1 MFGLIDA
8 SQQTSQ
14 VNNNSSLPYL
24 QNEHFEVLI
33 GHGIAR
39 VKVVQHYLNFNQ
51 NEQAHLEFYFPQS
64 KNLIL
69 ESFLAELEQSKRN
82 LESSLSSNLNDSS
95 ECKREEQK
103 IAEKIGKNKFPNGIL
118 VDGWVRFKIAVV
130 KPQES
135 IIISLV
141 YSHKL
146 AVSRE
151 GYHTFQLPQQAITA
165 SYPISAKIHFEDRQ
179 KEDSITYHSLNHE
192 VAVFQQP
199 ILLDNGAGQG
209 LQHLSLRANYSH
221 SSDKP
226 FIINFFNKDY
236 SNVQKIYLNSSLLP
250 SDKQSQDSAYALVT
264 IVPSLLSGV
273 SCLSQLEEK
282 LKHPHF
288 NNEKLECI
296 MKHLQV
302 SKSQSEIII
311 LLDRSSS
318 MGSQKFSQ
326 AIEGISLL
334 LRSLPTN
341 SYFNIISQGS
351 GNRLE
356 SVFESSVIY
365 SQENLSHSINRI
377 NDFQNN
383 LGTSFN
389 ILNSLK
395 HIEGQKSI
403 ANYARQIVLISDPSE
418 LENKLEEIYQYL
430 ETSKLGSPI
439 HTVNV
444 ESRQSSDSTIF
455 EVISSLTGGN
465 SISNKYNSNE
475 SITDSILKMLP
486 TLFQPTLCNFELDS
500 KASENFISQVI
511 PVEQNLKSIQ
521 FNEQISLVLALKN
534 TSKEQSL
541 PLSFKFFSSALNKV
555 EEHQIDLL
563 GSQVEGSSHISN
575 DLKKSLL
582 KFCAH
587 QHIISL
593 KNKNTDEIKSLS
605 LQYSV
610 LAEDHTFW
618 ITKCYQLSENGQDK
632 NLIAGQEQLPSIREK
647 SCDDSH
653 FVQQTR
659 KVSATSNLM
668 QLYDNQSGQENQT
681 PSDGQERSKSQ
692 DLNNLI
698 DAIFTGEPQK
708 QPEQEQAHSKKSGSI
723 SSHGQNTDL
732 LDIGDDVSQTTN
744 PSQGHM
750 STVSNTAQ
758 NGDPN
763 SDLNDDILDLIQNNN
778 NIQQNNNQIQCN
790 NGNAIDLLD
799 DFLIGDSPSQSQS
812 KSVSLLDILQNIN
825 YEGIFNSNKFILNSL
840 LNENLDKFIGDKPE
854 NLTLDQW
861 STLLVLTSLEKN
873 FTQEALKW
881 GVLAKKGK
889 EQLQKVLSGNLFDEI
904 CNKSKI
910 YLK

>member
-8 SQQTSQ
+8 SQQQGQIS
-14 VNNNSSLPYL
+14 NNSSLPYL
-24 QNEHFEVLI
+24 QSEQFEVSI

-39 VKVVQHYLNFNQ
+39 VKVIQHYLNFNQ

-64 KNLIL
+64 KNLVL

-82 LESSLSSNLNDSS
+82 LESSVSGNQNDSPV
-95 ECKREEQK
+95 CKREESK
-103 IAEKIGKNKFPNGIL
+103 IAEKIGKNKYPNGIL
-118 VDGWVRFKIAVV
+118 VDGWVRFKLAVV

-135 IIISLV
+135 IIISVV

-146 AVSRE
+146 EVSRE
-151 GYHTFQLPQQAITA
+151 GYYTFQLPQQAITA
-165 SYPISAKIHFEDRQ
+165 SFPISAKIHFEDRQ
-179 KEDSITYHSLNHE
+179 KEDSIIYHSLNHE
-192 VAVFQQP
+192 VSVFQQP

-236 SNVQKIYLNSSLLP
+236 SNIQKICLNNSLL
-250 SDKQSQDSAYALVT
+250 QGEQQENAYVLVT
-264 IVPSLLSGV
+264 ILPSLLSGV
-273 SCLSQLEEK
+273 NSELEEK
-282 LKHPHF
+282 IKHHHS
-288 NNEKLECI
+288 NNQNEECF

-302 SKSQSEIII
+302 SQSQSEIII

-334 LRSLPTN
+334 IRSLPTN

-356 SVFESSVIY
+356 SIFEQSVVY

-377 NDFQNN
+377 NDLQNN

-389 ILNSLK
+389 LLNSLK
-395 HIEGQKSI
+395 HIEGLKSI
-403 ANYARQIVLISDPSE
+403 ANYARQIVLISDPCE
-418 LENKLEEIYQYL
+418 LENRQEEIYLFL
-430 ETSKLGSPI
+430 ENSKLGSPI
-439 HTVNV
+439 HTINI
-444 ESRQSSDSTIF
+444 EQRQSQDSSIF
-455 EVISSLTGGN
+455 EVISQLTGGH
-465 SISNKYNSNE
+465 SISNQQNSNE
-475 SITDSILKMLP
+475 SIIDSILKILP
-486 TLFQPTLCNFELDS
+486 TLLQPTLSNFELDS
-500 KASENFISQVI
+500 KTSGNFVSQVSPAI
-511 PVEQNLKSIQ
+511 DQNLKSIQ
-521 FNEQISLVLALKN
+521 FNEQISLVLTLKN

-541 PLSFKFFSSALNKV
+541 PLSFKFFNSALNKV

-563 GSQVEGSSHISN
+563 GSQIEGSSLISN

-593 KNKNTDEIKSLS
+593 KNQNIDEIKALS
-605 LQYSV
+605 LKYSV
-610 LAEDHTFW
+610 IAEDHTSW
-618 ITKCYQLSENGQDK
+618 ITKCYQLSENGGEK
-632 NLIAGQEQLPSIREK
+632 NLIAGQEQLPSVREK
-647 SCDDSH
+647 SCVDSYYA
-653 FVQQTR
+653 QQTR

-668 QLYDNQSGQENQT
+668 QLYDNQAGDENQSS
-681 PSDGQERSKSQ
+681 SDAQERSKSQ

-708 QPEQEQAHSKKSGSI
+708 QPEQEQAQSKKSGSI

-744 PSQGHM
+744 PSQGQM
-750 STVSNTAQ
+750 SAVSNVAQ
-758 NGDPN
+758 IGDP
-763 SDLNDDILDLIQNNN
+763 SSELNDDILDLIQNNN
-778 NIQQNNNQIQCN
+778 NQIQQNHNQAQCN

-812 KSVSLLDILQNIN
+812 KSASLLDILQNIS
-825 YEGIFNSNKFILNSL
+825 YEGIFNSNKFILSSL
-840 LNENLDKFIGDKPE
+840 LKENTDKFIGDKPE

-861 STLLVLTSLEKN
+861 STLLVQASLQKN
-873 FTQEALKW
+873 FSQEALKW
-881 GVLAKKGK
+881 SVLVKKGK
-889 EQLQKVLSGNLFDEI
+889 EQLQKALSGNVFNEA
-904 CNKSKI
+904 NTKI
-910 YLK
+910 QVHLK